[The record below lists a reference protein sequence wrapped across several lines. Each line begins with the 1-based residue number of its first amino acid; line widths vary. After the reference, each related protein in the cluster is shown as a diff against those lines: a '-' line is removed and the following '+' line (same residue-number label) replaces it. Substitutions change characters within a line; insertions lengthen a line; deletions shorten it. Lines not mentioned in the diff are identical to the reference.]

1 MDFYYLIQT
10 QKYRHESST
19 LNYVFIKNHL
29 HWFCFSMSNFERQGF
44 ASCISHGWTFLKHFS
59 TWFFATDWDIVGLVL
74 HSASSTLA
82 ASTEGKFLTLKNA
95 YNYYCTSTIL
105 LSPPAYDGKHS
116 WAGPK
121 VLWFGTLP
129 PFKSLRMNAGLKS
142 LN

>member
-1 MDFYYLIQT
+1 MWIWIFIQT
-10 QKYRHESST
+10 QKYRHDIK
-19 LNYVFIKNHL
+19 LYVFVKKSLTLVLFFHVELWKTGICKL
-29 HWFCFSMSNFERQGF
+29 HFPWLN
-44 ASCISHGWTFLKHFS
+44 FS
-59 TWFFATDWDIVGLVL
+59 TWFFATDWDIEGLVL